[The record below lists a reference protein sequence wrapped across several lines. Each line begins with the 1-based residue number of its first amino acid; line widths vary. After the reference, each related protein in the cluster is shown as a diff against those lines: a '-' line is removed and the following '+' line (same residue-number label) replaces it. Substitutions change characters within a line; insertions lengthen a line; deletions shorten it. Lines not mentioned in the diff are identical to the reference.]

1 MKNLVQD
8 LKNQN
13 FRHIYLFTGE
23 EVYLRNQ
30 YKKKLQEALIPPED
44 TVNINFYQGK
54 GIDLKELIAQAETM
68 PFFSER
74 RLLVVEDSGF
84 FKTAT
89 PELAEY
95 LEQIPDTTY
104 FLFVE
109 TDVDKRGKLY
119 KTVKKQGSVVEFAK
133 QTEDT
138 LMRWILGILKKEQKN
153 ITRSTMELFL
163 EKTGTDM
170 NQISMELE
178 KLLSYTMGKEI
189 ITAEDVQEICTS
201 QTVNQ
206 IFEMISAMAEKNQKK
221 ALDLY
226 YDLLALKEPPMRILY
241 LIARQFNQL
250 LLVRELQAS
259 GADRGTIASKLKVP
273 PFVAGKLSSQAA
285 VFTKEQ
291 LISYVQTCVDAEEA
305 VKTGRM
311 GDRLAVELLISQP
324 RSSVR

>member
-8 LKNQN
+8 LKTGN
-13 FRHIYLFTGE
+13 FKHIYLLTGE
-23 EVYLRNQ
+23 EVYLRSQ
-30 YKKKLQEALIPPED
+30 YKKKLQEAIVSPED

-54 GIDLKELIAQAETM
+54 GISVQELIDQAETM

-84 FKTAT
+84 FKSAS

-95 LEQIPDTTY
+95 LEQVPDTTY

-109 TDVDKRGKLY
+109 NDVDKRGKLY
-119 KTVKKQGSVVEFAK
+119 KTVKKNGGIAEFSS

-153 ITRSTMELFL
+153 ITRFTMELFL

-170 NQISMELE
+170 NQINMELE
-178 KLLSYTMGKEI
+178 KLLSYTMGREI
-189 ITAEDVQEICTS
+189 ITAEDVEAVCTT

-206 IFEMISAMAEKNQKK
+206 IFEMINAMAQKNQRR

-226 YDLLALKEPPMRILY
+226 YDLLALKEAPMRILY
-241 LIARQFNQL
+241 LIARQFNQIMQIS
-250 LLVRELQAS
+250 E
-259 GADRGTIASKLKVP
+259 
-273 PFVAGKLSSQAA
+273 LSSQGLGRESIAEKLGIQSFIVRNGLRYA
-285 VFTKEQ
+285 RSFSKEQ
-291 LISYVQTCVDAEEA
+291 LRYAVETAVQTETD
-305 VKTGRM
+305 VKTGKL
-311 GDRLAVELLISQP
+311 DEKLAVELVIVEMSK
-324 RSSVR
+324 

>member
-95 LEQIPDTTY
+95 LEQVPDTTY

-170 NQISMELE
+170 NQISVELE

-241 LIARQFNQL
+241 LIARQFNQIML
-250 LLVRELQAS
+250 ISE
-259 GADRGTIASKLKVP
+259 
-273 PFVAGKLSSQAA
+273 LSSQGLGRETIAEKLGIQSFIVRNGLRYA
-285 VFTKEQ
+285 RSFTQEQ
-291 LISYVQTCVDAEEA
+291 LRYAVETAVQTETD
-305 VKTGRM
+305 VKTGKL
-311 GDRLAVELLISQP
+311 DEKLAVELVIVEMSK
-324 RSSVR
+324 

>member
-1 MKNLVQD
+1 M
-8 LKNQN
+8 N
-13 FRHIYLFTGE
+13 FSFFEG
-23 EVYLRNQ
+23 
-30 YKKKLQEALIPPED
+30 KKTEPKA
-44 TVNINFYQGK
+44 V
-54 GIDLKELIAQAETM
+54 IDLAETM
-68 PFFSER
+68 PFFADR
-74 RLLVVEDSGF
+74 RVIMLEGTGF
-84 FKTAT
+84 FKNQCQDL
-89 PELAEY
+89 PEYMAQLPEY
-95 LEQIPDTTY
+95 LCMIFIE
-104 FLFVE
+104 E
-109 TDVDKRGKLY
+109 EVDKRNRMY
-119 KTVKKQGSVVEFAK
+119 KAVKKYGRVVEFAK

-241 LIARQFNQL
+241 LIARQFNQIML
-250 LLVRELQAS
+250 ISE
-259 GADRGTIASKLKVP
+259 
-273 PFVAGKLSSQAA
+273 LSSQGLGRETIAEKLGIQSFIVRNGLRYA
-285 VFTKEQ
+285 RSFTQEQ
-291 LISYVQTCVDAEEA
+291 LRYAVETAVQTETD
-305 VKTGRM
+305 VKTGKL
-311 GDRLAVELLISQP
+311 DEKLAVELVIVEMSK
-324 RSSVR
+324 

>member
-1 MKNLVQD
+1 M
-8 LKNQN
+8 
-13 FRHIYLFTGE
+13 YLLTGE
-23 EVYLRNQ
+23 EVYLRSQ
-30 YKKKLQEALIPPED
+30 YKKKLQEALVSPED

-54 GIDLKELIAQAETM
+54 GISVQELIDQAETM

-74 RLLVVEDSGF
+74 RLLVIEDSGF
-84 FKTAT
+84 FKSAS

-95 LEQIPDTTY
+95 LEQVPETTY

-109 TDVDKRGKLY
+109 NDVDKRGKLY
-119 KTVKKQGSVVEFAK
+119 KTVKKNGDIAEFSS

-178 KLLSYTMGKEI
+178 KLLSYTLGKEI
-189 ITAEDVQEICTS
+189 ITAEDVEAVCTT

-206 IFEMISAMAEKNQKK
+206 IFEMINAMAQKNQKR

-226 YDLLALKEPPMRILY
+226 YDLLALKEAPMRILY
-241 LIARQFNQL
+241 LIARQFNQIMQIS
-250 LLVRELQAS
+250 E
-259 GADRGTIASKLKVP
+259 
-273 PFVAGKLSSQAA
+273 LSSQGVGREAIA
-285 VFTKEQ
+285 EKLGIQSFIVRNGLRYARSFSQEQ
-291 LISYVQTCVDAEEA
+291 LRYAVETAVQTETD
-305 VKTGRM
+305 VKTGKL
-311 GDRLAVELLISQP
+311 DEKLAVELVIVEMSK
-324 RSSVR
+324 

>member
-8 LKNQN
+8 LKTGN
-13 FRHIYLFTGE
+13 FKHIYLLTGE
-23 EVYLRNQ
+23 EVYLRSQ
-30 YKKKLQEALIPPED
+30 YKKKLQEALVSPED

-54 GIDLKELIAQAETM
+54 GISVQELIDQAETM

-74 RLLVVEDSGF
+74 RLLVIEDSGF
-84 FKTAT
+84 FKNAS

-95 LEQIPDTTY
+95 LEQVPETTY

-109 TDVDKRGKLY
+109 NDVDKRGKLY
-119 KTVKKQGSVVEFAK
+119 KTGKKNGGIAEFSS

-170 NQISMELE
+170 NQINMELE
-178 KLLSYTMGKEI
+178 KLLSYTLGKEI
-189 ITAEDVQEICTS
+189 ITAEDVEAVCTT

-206 IFEMISAMAEKNQKK
+206 IFEMINAMAQKNQRR

-226 YDLLALKEPPMRILY
+226 YDLLALKEAPMRILY
-241 LIARQFNQL
+241 LIARQFNQIMQIS
-250 LLVRELQAS
+250 E
-259 GADRGTIASKLKVP
+259 
-273 PFVAGKLSSQAA
+273 LSSQGLGREAIA
-285 VFTKEQ
+285 EKLGIQSFIVRNGLRYARSFSQEQ
-291 LISYVQTCVDAEEA
+291 LRYAVETAVQTETD
-305 VKTGRM
+305 VKTGKL
-311 GDRLAVELLISQP
+311 DEKLAVELVIVEMSK
-324 RSSVR
+324 